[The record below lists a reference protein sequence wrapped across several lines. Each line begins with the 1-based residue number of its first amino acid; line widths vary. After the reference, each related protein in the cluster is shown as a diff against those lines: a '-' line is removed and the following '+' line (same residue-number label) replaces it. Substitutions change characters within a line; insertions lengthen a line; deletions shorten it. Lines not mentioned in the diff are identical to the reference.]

1 MVAESGVRGA
11 SVAALHLTDAL
22 LSALRIAEKAPELGL
37 TPSGEV
43 AQALDQLH
51 ALIDGALSALCE
63 QLEAGHLPS
72 LTEAQARE
80 IEINAAEAQIRR
92 RLFASQSSAEE
103 LSLRLWSSEL
113 CSAYESVGNQVYR
126 AVSAVAADDDP

>member
-11 SVAALHLTDAL
+11 SVAALHMKDAL
-22 LSALRIAEKAPELGL
+22 LSEMRIAEKAPELGL